1 MNADDPD
8 IVEIIMRACQEGG
21 LDADVAHMI
30 EERVR
35 GQYGGMRVRI
45 PKRKKYLTPEE
56 RARAYLDGA
65 SNMPTEEITKK
76 HKISRATLYRL
87 MKDDDKT

>member
-1 MNADDPD
+1 MNADEPD

-21 LDADVAHMI
+21 LNADVAHMI
-30 EERVR
+30 EDRVR
-35 GQYGGMRVRI
+35 GQYGGLRFRI
-45 PKRKKYLTPEE
+45 PKKKKHLTPEE
-56 RARAYLDGA
+56 RALAFLDGA

-87 MKDDDKT
+87 MKDEEKP